1 MKEASHFYFKQA
13 SREKK
18 STKTLAFSAKTT
30 NLVVLKPYLMFP
42 ILKDS
47 PLFRGLDQQMID
59 GMLEHASYATA
70 TFAKDQTIATR
81 DTAYSGLMIILRGSV
96 RGEVT
101 DAAGRRRII
110 DNIPAPQLIAP
121 AFLFGGYN
129 RLPIDV
135 VANEED
141 TEIMTLHRGG
151 LFEMMQDNT
160 VILSNFIDIISNRAN
175 FFSRKIYALSVLML
189 TEKVAA
195 LLLSVGGERV
205 PMNVDKMA
213 DQLDVTRNAFEQ
225 TIAELAKK
233 DLILL
238 QSGEILIKNRGG
250 LEGLIQH

>member
-1 MKEASHFYFKQA
+1 
-13 SREKK
+13 
-18 STKTLAFSAKTT
+18 
-30 NLVVLKPYLMFP
+30 MFP

-47 PLFRGLDQQMID
+47 PLFRGLDQQTID
-59 GMLEHASYATA
+59 GMLEHASYATQN
-70 TFAKDQTIATR
+70 FDQDQTIATR

-135 VANEED
+135 VANENG
-141 TEIMTLHRGG
+141 TEIMTLHRGA

-160 VILSNFIDIISNRAN
+160 VVMSNFIDIISNRAN

-195 LLLSVGGERV
+195 LLLSSASAAAGDTV
-205 PMNVDKMA
+205 PMNIEKMA

-225 TIAELAKK
+225 TLAELAKK
-233 DLILL
+233 DFIRLVE
-238 QSGEILIKNRGG
+238 GEIVIRNRAG
-250 LEGLIQH
+250 LEGLVQH